1 MELAAYNTSTAATAW
16 SLSLLSRGTQYEAR
30 VWTTMSTSTLAST
43 SVQYASVTFTTA
55 DCGSPACQGDGTC
68 ALVGASSVCSC
79 GNICGLNCPVH
90 NGTVCG
96 GKGSCTTAVA
106 PSAAWWFPE
115 GSTLGSDEV
124 ARVEVGTGES
134 FCDCDGGFVGR
145 PCSVDCGRAGDTLC
159 SGHGMCTRDGCVCD
173 GSFAGAD
180 CSAPCAGG
188 CSDTAVCTTSS
199 PSSAEQVCACP
210 SDTTPV
216 RLSNGETSVPLE
228 CHSTA
233 ECVEQAGGDVCSG
246 HGTCSATVVQ
256 DTGRV
261 EASCQCDAGYA
272 GTYCGVG
279 CQERF
284 GLVCSGRGTCS
295 AQGGDGGSGVCV
307 CDFGYGGQVRWVA
320 LVELLGTS
328 FNRCF
333 VQACADPVASDFRGA
348 SDSYLKLNM

>member
-1 MELAAYNTSTAATAW
+1 MHRYECKLLRGGMELAAYNTSTAATAW

-145 PCSVDCGRAGDTLC
+145 PCSVDCGRGDAC
-159 SGHGMCTRDGCVCD
+159 VNSSRCHSGYCLTVPAAAHKGT
-173 GSFAGAD
+173 
-180 CSAPCAGG
+180 
-188 CSDTAVCTTSS
+188 TTTSHS
-199 PSSAEQVCACP
+199 QV
-210 SDTTPV
+210 S
-216 RLSNGETSVPLE
+216 E
-228 CHSTA
+228 
-233 ECVEQAGGDVCSG
+233 
-246 HGTCSATVVQ
+246 
-256 DTGRV
+256 
-261 EASCQCDAGYA
+261 
-272 GTYCGVG
+272 
-279 CQERF
+279 
-284 GLVCSGRGTCS
+284 
-295 AQGGDGGSGVCV
+295 
-307 CDFGYGGQVRWVA
+307 
-320 LVELLGTS
+320 
-328 FNRCF
+328 
-333 VQACADPVASDFRGA
+333 
-348 SDSYLKLNM
+348 

>member
-1 MELAAYNTSTAATAW
+1 M
-16 SLSLLSRGTQYEAR
+16 
-30 VWTTMSTSTLAST
+30 
-43 SVQYASVTFTTA
+43 
-55 DCGSPACQGDGTC
+55 
-68 ALVGASSVCSC
+68 
-79 GNICGLNCPVH
+79 
-90 NGTVCG
+90 
-96 GKGSCTTAVA
+96 
-106 PSAAWWFPE
+106 
-115 GSTLGSDEV
+115 
-124 ARVEVGTGES
+124 
-134 FCDCDGGFVGR
+134 
-145 PCSVDCGRAGDTLC
+145 
-159 SGHGMCTRDGCVCD
+159 
-173 GSFAGAD
+173 
-180 CSAPCAGG
+180 
-188 CSDTAVCTTSS
+188 
-199 PSSAEQVCACP
+199 
-210 SDTTPV
+210 
-216 RLSNGETSVPLE
+216 
-228 CHSTA
+228 
-233 ECVEQAGGDVCSG
+233 CSG

-295 AQGGDGGSGVCV
+295 AQGGGGGSGVCV